1 VLAHNILR
9 RHPMTSPSLSRWRTC
24 RDLWWRTCRDLYR
37 DYHEIGPRAIAMVSF
52 SWFTAFA
59 SCRSVEPGPASITLY
74 HAVG

>member
-24 RDLWWRTCRDLYR
+24 RDLYR
-37 DYHEIGPRAIAMVSF
+37 EYHEIGPRAIAMVSF